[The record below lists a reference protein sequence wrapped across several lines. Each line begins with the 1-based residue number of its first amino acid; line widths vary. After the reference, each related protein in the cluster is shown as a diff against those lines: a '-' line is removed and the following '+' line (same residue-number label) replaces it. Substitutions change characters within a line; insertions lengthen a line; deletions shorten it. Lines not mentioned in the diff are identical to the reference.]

1 MRPTYSAVQPL
12 ADVLPNLGPGQV
24 FGGYRLEQ
32 ALGEGGMGK
41 VFRASA
47 VVDGRQV
54 AVKILRPEF
63 SADESLRHRF
73 RREARAAAEVQHPNL
88 VRVLDLGEADGMQ
101 YLTLEYV
108 EGESLE
114 RRIARTGPLALESV
128 LTMLSQI
135 APALDELHAQG
146 LIHRDLKPSNILLDR
161 QDTAFLTDFGLAKG
175 RGYTALTRPDQVVGT
190 LDYLAPE
197 VVRGDDATAQS
208 DVYALG
214 CVVYECLAGQ
224 PPFAHKEPA
233 HVGLAHLSEQ
243 PPDVTEKAR
252 VSPLVGRAVLRA
264 LEKDP
269 AARPGSAGDYA
280 AEIGT
285 AAAEA

>member
-1 MRPTYSAVQPL
+1 
-12 ADVLPNLGPGQV
+12 
-24 FGGYRLEQ
+24 
-32 ALGEGGMGK
+32 
-41 VFRASA
+41 
-47 VVDGRQV
+47 
-54 AVKILRPEF
+54 
-63 SADESLRHRF
+63 
-73 RREARAAAEVQHPNL
+73 
-88 VRVLDLGEADGMQ
+88 
-101 YLTLEYV
+101 
-108 EGESLE
+108 
-114 RRIARTGPLALESV
+114 
-128 LTMLSQI
+128 MLSQI